1 MHRGE
6 EMPLTTPRHRH
17 GRGADRDEPQ
27 GLRRRR
33 RRRCRRAARRDHHRR
48 RPAAPPRGAA
58 RAVGRG
64 GDDPGAADDRDD
76 GARLRGA
83 RRDERPQDHHALRR
97 PTRTTRR
104 GRRGSSTSTTACAPA
119 SADAMAS
126 DPGLHSRIVGILKV
140 GLPLVA
146 LGMLASLFLVQT
158 DDRLRRRPRLLA
170 GRHRLAGR
178 GAAHHQPDLHR
189 HHPGRGQLPLHRGA
203 DRARRGPA
211 RAGARSPASPARSRC
226 TTGRWSGSRP
236 TTGDLHIPTQRLDV
250 AGNVRLR
257 TSDGYRI
264 NAEQATL
271 DLRAGSIVA
280 GNTVETTGPLGRID
294 SGSLTVQPAAASGEA
309 RRFSFANGVR
319 LIYEPPD
326 SK

>member
-1 MHRGE
+1 
-6 EMPLTTPRHRH
+6 
-17 GRGADRDEPQ
+17 
-27 GLRRRR
+27 
-33 RRRCRRAARRDHHRR
+33 
-48 RPAAPPRGAA
+48 
-58 RAVGRG
+58 
-64 GDDPGAADDRDD
+64 
-76 GARLRGA
+76 
-83 RRDERPQDHHALRR
+83 
-97 PTRTTRR
+97 
-104 GRRGSSTSTTACAPA
+104 
-119 SADAMAS
+119 MAS

-158 DDRLRRRPRLLA
+158 DDRFGGDLVFSQGDIASLGEGLRITNPTFT
-170 GRHRLAGR
+170 GTTR
-178 GAAHHQPDLHR
+178 GEDSFRFTAAQIVPDAA
-189 HHPGRGQLPLHRGA
+189 PPE
-203 DRARRGPA
+203 RARITGLSGEVALHDGPVVGLEA
-211 RAGARSPASPARSRC
+211 E
-226 TTGRWSGSRP
+226 
-236 TTGDLHIPTQRLDV
+236 TGDLHIPTQRLDV